1 MKRKIKYL
9 LAYLGV
15 LDNRHLWLS
24 QKSDMQLTLFSFETH
39 FERDQEK
46 KFTHDFLTFFK
57 EVLIDK
63 KE

>member
-1 MKRKIKYL
+1 MIRKIKCL
-9 LAYLGV
+9 LAFLGV
-15 LDNRHLWLS
+15 LDKRNLWLS
-24 QKSDMQLTLFSFETH
+24 QKSDMQLTRFSFETH

-46 KFTHDFLTFFK
+46 KLTHDFVTFFK

>member
-1 MKRKIKYL
+1 M
-9 LAYLGV
+9 LAFLGV

-46 KFTHDFLTFFK
+46 KLTHDFVTFFR

>member
-1 MKRKIKYL
+1 MIRKIKCL
-9 LAYLGV
+9 LAFLGV

-46 KFTHDFLTFFK
+46 KFTHDFVTFFK